1 MDFAKVIQ
9 TANRKAEARQV
20 GKHTVTDTEVEATI
34 LMIAEKHGYR
44 ASEQIVEPIRAYL
57 EGYGIILSGDA
68 GIGKTFLMKCLGA
81 RLYATEQIISYGLR
95 DIHNWYEWTDG
106 NNICIDDLGS
116 ERITAEYGAKEDL
129 MKVVLAHRSERQ
141 KGRTSI
147 TTNFNSDQITARYG
161 ERTLSRI
168 LGMCKPFKLTGT
180 SMRTP
185 KPVPAGN

>member
-1 MDFAKVIQ
+1 MDFAKVFDEAQ
-9 TANRKAEARQV
+9 KRVVENESQRRTVSDDEVAAEIIVMA
-20 GKHTVTDTEVEATI
+20 DN
-34 LMIAEKHGYR
+34 HGYIP
-44 ASEQIVEPIRAYL
+44 SEQIVEPIRAYL

-81 RLYATEQIISYGLR
+81 RLYDTERIISYGLR

-106 NNICIDDLGS
+106 NNICIDDLGA
-116 ERITAEYGAKEDL
+116 ERVTAEYGAKEDL

-141 KGRTSI
+141 TGRTSI

-168 LGMCKPFKLTGT
+168 LGMCKTFGFTGT
-180 SMRTP
+180 NMRAPTP
-185 KPVPAGN
+185 SAP